1 MKQFNKWSLLVLLV
15 LFYSGLGSS
24 AAAAVTVKIG
34 GTGFALETMRIL
46 AEGYRQ
52 SHPEVTV
59 VVFPSLGSSG
69 GIKALMAGELDIAL
83 SSRPLQEKEKVLSL
97 QELAFC
103 KTPFVFVVNSQV
115 KETSIS
121 IDELERIYGGKI
133 LSWPDGSRLRLV
145 IRPKKETDTNI
156 VMGLSPAM
164 KVAVADARGRQGMIL
179 EITDQEN
186 LNALEKIPGALGTA
200 TLNQILSEQRQ
211 LNILALNG
219 LKPSVGNLREGSY
232 PLSKTL
238 YLVTGKRTSPAARQ
252 FMDYIT
258 SDQVEKILAKYGNLR
273 LTENGQSEHAK

>member
-1 MKQFNKWSLLVLLV
+1 MKQINKWSLLLLLV

-24 AAAAVTVKIG
+24 AVAAVTVKIG

-52 SHPEVTV
+52 SHPEVAV

-186 LNALEKIPGALGTA
+186 LDALEKLPGALGTA

-238 YLVTGKRTSPAARQ
+238 YLVTGKRTSPAAQQ
-252 FMDYIT
+252 FLDYIT